1 MHKLIFTFVLD
12 TFVLNKST
20 LLQLIN
26 FYRRKLHENICPS
39 CSLGFPDKESTV
51 RHMQET
57 NHTNDVPALVQWDQ
71 PQFFFPTYENDHLLS
86 LLEDVDDNPEV
97 CVPNR

>member
-1 MHKLIFTFVLD
+1 M
-12 TFVLNKST
+12 
-20 LLQLIN
+20 
-26 FYRRKLHENICPS
+26 
-39 CSLGFPDKESTV
+39 

-86 LLEDVDDNPEV
+86 LLEDVNDDPEV
-97 CVPNR
+97 CVVRGLCLDLSRSFIEFEPEKLTKKFYPS